1 MAYSLYFLLKVL
13 LEFAEAM
20 AFADDSAFRIEEE
33 EMWDAGDGEFCAED
47 AVEVEDL
54 VVVNAHFRHGGE

>member
-1 MAYSLYFLLKVL
+1 
-13 LEFAEAM
+13 M